1 MKPKQSCIK
10 IPITRPDEFIYMK
23 NSLLENL
30 YLLSQ
35 LDDNYEHNRGFKDAV
50 YWISKILIA
59 SHLAEEREVIT
70 QQPKET
76 SKLKT

>member
-1 MKPKQSCIK
+1 MKPKQNCIK
-10 IPITRPDEFIYMK
+10 IPITRPDEFLYMK

-70 QQPKET
+70 QQSKEA
-76 SKLKT
+76 SKLL

>member
-1 MKPKQSCIK
+1 MKPKQNYIK
-10 IPITRPDEFIYMK
+10 IPITRPDEFLYMK

-35 LDDNYEHNRGFKDAV
+35 LDDNYEYNRGFKDAV
-50 YWISKILIA
+50 YWISKILLE
-59 SHLAEEREVIT
+59 SYSSEELEIT
-70 QQPKET
+70 RQTKET

>member
-1 MKPKQSCIK
+1 MKPKQNCIK
-10 IPITRPDEFIYMK
+10 IPIMRPDEFIYMK

-35 LDDNYEHNRGFKDAV
+35 LDDNYEHNRGFKDSV
-50 YWISKILIA
+50 YWISKILLA
-59 SHLAEEREVIT
+59 SYPSEGHETIT

>member
-1 MKPKQSCIK
+1 
-10 IPITRPDEFIYMK
+10 MK

-70 QQPKET
+70 QQSKEA
-76 SKLKT
+76 SKLL